1 MKIGVMLDSFR
12 LGTEESL
19 QKAAA
24 LGLSGV
30 QLTVGVGDLT
40 ADALEEYPVRST
52 LDLLDR
58 YGMTLTALCGLSGY
72 EYNDPAENGECV
84 KKTCRA
90 LELSARMGC
99 RIVTSHIGV
108 VPRGEC
114 PAKEA
119 MRDALN
125 RISAFGDSVGACFAI
140 ETGPE
145 PGEVLGG
152 LLDSL
157 DGHGVKINLDP
168 ANLVMCADDRPE
180 NALKYL
186 GKYVVHT
193 HAKDGL
199 MVEKHLED
207 HNLTPA
213 QREEYRLSLARGR
226 TWFEMPLGE
235 GDVDFDVYLPALAAS
250 GYDGWLTIEREV
262 RTSPEHDIALAV
274 TFLREKLAAHGIPLT
289 R

>member
-12 LGTEESL
+12 LGMEENL
-19 QKAAA
+19 EKAAA
-24 LGLSGV
+24 LGVSGV
-30 QLTVGVGDLT
+30 QLTVDVGDLT
-40 ADALEEYPVRST
+40 ADALEAYPVKST
-52 LDLLDR
+52 LDLLGK
-58 YGMTLTALCGLSGY
+58 YGLALTALCGLSGY
-72 EYNDPAENGECV
+72 EYDDPIKNGECV
-84 KKTCRA
+84 EKTCRA
-90 LELSARMGC
+90 LDLAVRMGC
-99 RIVTSHIGV
+99 GIVTSHIGV
-108 VPRGEC
+108 VPREEC
-114 PAKEA
+114 PKKEA

-125 RISAFGDSVGACFAI
+125 RISAYGDSVGACFAV

-145 PGEVLGG
+145 PGEILGG

-180 NALKYL
+180 NALRFL

-199 MVEKHLED
+199 MVEKHLDDE
-207 HNLTPA
+207 NLMPA
-213 QREEYRLSLARGR
+213 QREDYRRALERER
-226 TWFEMPLGE
+226 TWYEMPLGE
-235 GDVDFDVYLPALAAS
+235 GDVDFDIYLPALAAT
-250 GYDGWLTIEREV
+250 GFDGWLTIEREV
-262 RTSPEHDIALAV
+262 HTSPEHDIALAV